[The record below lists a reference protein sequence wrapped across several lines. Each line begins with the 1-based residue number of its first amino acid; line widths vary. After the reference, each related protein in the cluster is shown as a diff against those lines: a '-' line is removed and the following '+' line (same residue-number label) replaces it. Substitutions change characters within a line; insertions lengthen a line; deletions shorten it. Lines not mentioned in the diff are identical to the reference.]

1 MNKNFKFSERIK
13 LEHHLNTGLDCTAIK
28 LAKILN
34 KSRSTI
40 YYELNHFKTIH
51 ISKSALFNQ
60 VEDKWEC
67 PALKKFPFV
76 CNGCANT
83 KCSHRNTY
91 YSAYE
96 ADQKAHHLL
105 HHSRVNQNRRSEVIR
120 VLNRSICPLI
130 KDGVS
135 IQVAMNSVNHCDLS
149 ESTIRRYIELGL
161 VDAKRIDLPRAVKFR
176 SKKEY
181 RYTTPPLNPNIL
193 DGRTYDD
200 YLKYIDS
207 YPESIIIQLDSLIG
221 KLSDKKAILTI
232 FFKNSKLQLG
242 YLYNRK
248 HSNIVAILRKL
259 YKIGKDNGVTL
270 FDVVL
275 ADNGSEFKSLYEL
288 EFDEDT
294 GEQICHVFY
303 CDPYRSC
310 QKAECE
316 KNHGFFRRI
325 WPKGRSL
332 DLFTQENINEIFS
345 HINSYPRASLNNT
358 SPYDVFSLEYN
369 SIILSIFN
377 IVKYIVS
384 KIKMNDYKKWGNIKS
399 YNS

>member
-60 VEDKWEC
+60 AEDKWEC

-161 VDAKRIDLPRAVKFR
+161 VDAKRKNTDAVKALVTKNAKGTLAEKAV
-176 SKKEY
+176 KKIAKIFHE
-181 RYTTPPLNPNIL
+181 N
-193 DGRTYDD
+193 
-200 YLKYIDS
+200 
-207 YPESIIIQLDSLIG
+207 
-221 KLSDKKAILTI
+221 KKWL
-232 FFKNSKLQLG
+232 FKNFGGAKLWGSTLG
-242 YLYNRK
+242 D
-248 HSNIVAILRKL
+248 RKL
-259 YKIGKDNGVTL
+259 EYKNRCIPCGCTC
-270 FDVVL
+270 F
-275 ADNGSEFKSLYEL
+275 FYSLS
-288 EFDEDT
+288 F
-294 GEQICHVFY
+294 ICL
-303 CDPYRSC
+303 R
-310 QKAECE
+310 
-316 KNHGFFRRI
+316 
-325 WPKGRSL
+325 
-332 DLFTQENINEIFS
+332 
-345 HINSYPRASLNNT
+345 
-358 SPYDVFSLEYN
+358 
-369 SIILSIFN
+369 
-377 IVKYIVS
+377 
-384 KIKMNDYKKWGNIKS
+384 
-399 YNS
+399 